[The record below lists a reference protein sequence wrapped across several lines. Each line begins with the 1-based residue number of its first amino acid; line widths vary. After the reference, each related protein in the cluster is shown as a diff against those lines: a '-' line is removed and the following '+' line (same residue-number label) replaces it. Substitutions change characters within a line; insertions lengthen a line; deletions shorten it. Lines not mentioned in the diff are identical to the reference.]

1 MKVRLDLAVCCVIIF
16 SAYCVAQTG
25 QQAAG
30 TVVLKAG
37 TELKLR
43 FAQNVDSKTA
53 VVGDPVELV
62 LHEDLQAGGRL
73 VAKNGLRTIATVRE
87 GKQSEKKRKPAKR
100 LVIELD
106 SLMLSGKPVP
116 ITGSFRG
123 KAKTDAGDVVA
134 GGLVFGLSG
143 VLAVLSS
150 RHVTIKEGTV
160 ISAYV
165 ASDVEVEA
173 LPSPAENE
181 RPQRGV
187 GRYNLADD
195 HGLHF
200 NRRAQL

>member
-1 MKVRLDLAVCCVIIF
+1 MKVHFHLAASCAIVFAACGL
-16 SAYCVAQTG
+16 AQTG
-25 QQAAG
+25 QQPLE
-30 TVVLKAG
+30 TVLLKAG

-43 FAQNVDSKTA
+43 FAQNVDSRTA
-53 VVGDPVELV
+53 VIGDPVELV
-62 LHEDLQAGGRL
+62 LHEDLRADGRL
-73 VAKNGLRTIATVRE
+73 VAKNGLRAIARVRE
-87 GKQSEKKRKPAKR
+87 GKQSEKKRKPARK

-106 SLMLSGKPVP
+106 SLMLGGKPVS

-134 GGLVFGLSG
+134 GGLVFGVSG

-173 LPSPAENE
+173 LPVVGE
-181 RPQRGV
+181 RQHHCVTLR
-187 GRYNLADD
+187 DTI
-195 HGLHF
+195 
-200 NRRAQL
+200 